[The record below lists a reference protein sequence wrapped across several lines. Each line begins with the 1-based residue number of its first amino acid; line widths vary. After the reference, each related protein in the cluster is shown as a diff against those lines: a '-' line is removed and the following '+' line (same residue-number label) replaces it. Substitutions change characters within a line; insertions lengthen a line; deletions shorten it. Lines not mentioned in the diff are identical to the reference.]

1 MLAGCETS
9 AGHRFPG
16 GFFTFVEREEIA
28 ILRAQN
34 AGVRQIAQVLSRSRA
49 NRGKSFLTKEVM
61 IAARPAEADSRAVPG
76 LWEGDLILG
85 LGGVAIAQAIAT
97 LPATLRKSLTWDQG
111 AQMAQNARLR
121 IQLGLPIYFAD
132 PHSPWQR
139 PSNEPTNGL
148 LRQYFSK
155 GTDFTRYSRVD
166 LEGVAKNLNDRPRKT
181 LSGSRRQPQ
190 RCTSYC

>member
-9 AGHRFPG
+9 AEHRFPG
-16 GFFTFVEREEIA
+16 GFFTFVELEEIA

-85 LGGVAIAQAIAT
+85 LGGVAIGTLVERITRFTILLHLPPMGEHKMVGAQIKNAPATAGHGADAARDAIAQAIAT
-97 LPATLRKSLTWDQG
+97 LPATLRKSLTWEQG

-139 PSNEPTNGL
+139 PSN
-148 LRQYFSK
+148 
-155 GTDFTRYSRVD
+155 
-166 LEGVAKNLNDRPRKT
+166 
-181 LSGSRRQPQ
+181 
-190 RCTSYC
+190 